1 MAAKERRLQ
10 PVREILGRVVDSC
23 GIGGRIEEQRVIE
36 RWAEAVGPEIAR
48 HTCALRVSGRVLHVT
63 VDTSPWAQE
72 LSLLKPLILEA
83 LARVGGKSVVRDV
96 RFAVGVLPPRSPQIS
111 QGVPQD
117 VKTAPDGER
126 AVRRITDL
134 SPSLESVQDPVL
146 RERLAKIL
154 VKHVGTSPS
163 GRD

>member
-10 PVREILGRVVDSC
+10 SVREILGRVVDSC
-23 GIGGRIEEQRVIE
+23 GIGGRLEEQRVIE

-63 VDTSPWAQE
+63 VDTSSWAQE

-83 LARVGGKSVVRDV
+83 LARVGGRSVVRDV
-96 RFAVGVLPPRSPQIS
+96 RLAVGVLPPRSPQDVPH
-111 QGVPQD
+111 GVNA
-117 VKTAPDGER
+117 APDGER
-126 AVRRITDL
+126 AARRITDL
-134 SPSLESVQDPVL
+134 STSLESVPDPVL

-163 GRD
+163 SRD